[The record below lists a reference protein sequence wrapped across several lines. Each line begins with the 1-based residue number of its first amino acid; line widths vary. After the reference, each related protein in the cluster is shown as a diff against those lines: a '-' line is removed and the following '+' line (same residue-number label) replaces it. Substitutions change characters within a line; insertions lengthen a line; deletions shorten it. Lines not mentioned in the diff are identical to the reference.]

1 MKKINSNSLI
11 KILLFQIFIVLMTF
25 AKAHAYIGL
34 GPLLPMLGTIIAY
47 IFIGVISIF
56 GIILYPLIIVIKKK
70 RTTKVYIYIYNDI
83 SCRCSYIAYIR
94 SVIINSTNLP
104 GDIACSEDEM
114 KVSYRPSIEC
124 RRLKDQMLIF

>member
-25 AKAHAYIGL
+25 TKAHAYIGL

-56 GIILYPLIIVIKKK
+56 GIILYPLRIVIKKIK
-70 RTTKVYIYIYNDI
+70 NKKKQNEDI
-83 SCRCSYIAYIR
+83 H
-94 SVIINSTNLP
+94 N
-104 GDIACSEDEM
+104 
-114 KVSYRPSIEC
+114 KK
-124 RRLKDQMLIF
+124 LKDD